1 MAGTTSHT
9 WRSEEHTSE
18 LQSLTNLVCR
28 LLLDSPTPPLHTLSL
43 HDALPISPR
52 CPTTISSSRYFG
64 IVCIA
69 SPVGV
74 RPLDVVRLNAPL
86 TQCSGEITN
95 VQGTFGRHGRNDLAY
110 VEIGRAHV

>member
-1 MAGTTSHT
+1 MSHD
-9 WRSEEHTSE
+9 HIK
-18 LQSLTNLVCR
+18 L
-28 LLLDSPTPPLHTLSL
+28 
-43 HDALPISPR
+43 
-52 CPTTISSSRYFG
+52 RYFG

-95 VQGTFGRHGRNDLAY
+95 VPGTFGRHGRNDLAY
-110 VEIGRAHV
+110 VGSSAAFVPITTGSPRARTRAASRTMGAPRTLEAWRRAYPP